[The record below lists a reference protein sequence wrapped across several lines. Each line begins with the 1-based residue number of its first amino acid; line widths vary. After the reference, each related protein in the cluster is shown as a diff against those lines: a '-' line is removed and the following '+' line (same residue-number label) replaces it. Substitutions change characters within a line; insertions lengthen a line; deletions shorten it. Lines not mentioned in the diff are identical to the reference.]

1 MTFSKYAKLK
11 DSCNGTVTID
21 SEDTNVYVQTA
32 YVKRFTKSSFYKKQK
47 PAKCTNLVSGLIQC

>member
-1 MTFSKYAKLK
+1 MTLSKYAKLK

-32 YVKRFTKSSFYKKQK
+32 YVTRFTRSSFY
-47 PAKCTNLVSGLIQC
+47 